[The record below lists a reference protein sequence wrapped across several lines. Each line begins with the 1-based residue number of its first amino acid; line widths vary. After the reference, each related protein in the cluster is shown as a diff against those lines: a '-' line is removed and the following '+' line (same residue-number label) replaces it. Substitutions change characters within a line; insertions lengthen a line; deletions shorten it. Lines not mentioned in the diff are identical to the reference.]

1 MFLSWISLMATFQQS
16 SALLDPN
23 STMVKIKAA
32 ALIIYFNKKIM
43 GMLHDY
49 L

>member
-23 STMVKIKAA
+23 STLVKIKAA
-32 ALIIYFNKKIM
+32 ALIATSTKK
-43 GMLHDY
+43 
-49 L
+49 